1 MRLNWI
7 TAAAIL
13 ASATA
18 TASIEQ
24 EILICAKSTD
34 KLDRLI
40 CYDTLAKKIKTT
52 DLTRLTATSVASSTT
67 AVTQPSHVAL
77 SVNIEDEFGQPK
89 KVQINTIEKIY
100 LEIASLTKDPYG
112 ALKIIF
118 SNGQIWKQTDGRHYK
133 VKPEQTVFI
142 KKAALGSFI
151 LGSDERNTTIRVKRL
166 Q

>member
-40 CYDTLAKKIKTT
+40 CYDTLEKKIKTT

-77 SVNIEDEFGQPK
+77 SVNIEDEFGQPALSFLAPDG
-89 KVQINTIEKIY
+89 Y
-100 LEIASLTKDPYG
+100 AWIAVDDAK
-112 ALKIIF
+112 
-118 SNGQIWKQTDGRHYK
+118 
-133 VKPEQTVFI
+133 
-142 KKAALGSFI
+142 
-151 LGSDERNTTIRVKRL
+151 
-166 Q
+166 